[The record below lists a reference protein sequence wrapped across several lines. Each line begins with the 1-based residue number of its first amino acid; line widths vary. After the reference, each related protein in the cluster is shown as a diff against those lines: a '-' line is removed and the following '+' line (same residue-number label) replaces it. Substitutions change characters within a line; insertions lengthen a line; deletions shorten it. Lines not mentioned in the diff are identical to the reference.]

1 MKKRW
6 GIRFVTLSA
15 VFMAGIALNGC
26 MPKAI
31 KDVAMDLYEEKSGKN
46 SKEKEA
52 GQEPQGDADDASDKA
67 DLDEADQ
74 EDRSP
79 ADGEGTDGTGADSAE
94 AGGYA
99 GYIKEELEP
108 RYGKGDNTAFSYG
121 YEEVSYT
128 DTDYWFASPMMAQ
141 LEDGIIATCQR
152 DLDKDGVDELLLL
165 YTEGSKGSGAG
176 QNSIGLKVYSEKGG
190 TVTEMGGLRLEDC
203 FNGYNREDHMI
214 GLKDVGDKRLIY
226 VERGRSIYTWA
237 DGEYPEISLYQYDGS
252 SLKSVYQVSEAGS
265 DPTWCEQWKRDLNG
279 FGFVLP
285 SYGNEYGDIGLTG
298 EPGFE
303 VLAYGE
309 CRTNEPSWGLAGGT
323 VQQWMLDNGRIEGGI
338 YGPGSDIVK
347 RLNQGMTAYAGGGYT
362 GGSGNMSG
370 SMPGGG
376 TSGGMSGGGYSA
388 GDYILPESS
397 TRYLTRQDLYG
408 LTKDQLRLARN
419 EIYARHGRKFQT
431 QEIQDYFNS
440 KSWYTGTIEPKDFR
454 EEYLNV
460 YEKENVK
467 LIQSLED

>member
-52 GQEPQGDADDASDKA
+52 GQEMQGDADDASDKA

-74 EDRSP
+74 EDRSL
-79 ADGEGTDGTGADSAE
+79 ADGEGTDGTGADSADSAE

-99 GYIKEELEP
+99 GYIKEELEA

-121 YEEVSYT
+121 YERSSFT
-128 DTDYWFASPMMAQ
+128 DTDHWFASPTMAQ

-152 DLDKDGVDELLLL
+152 DLDKDGFDELLLL

-176 QNSIGLKVYSEKGG
+176 QNSIGVKVYSEKDG
-190 TVTEMGGLRLEDC
+190 TVAEVGGLQYTDC
-203 FNGYNREDHMI
+203 FSGYNSEDYMI
-214 GLKDVGDKRLIY
+214 GLKDLGDKRLLY
-226 VERGRSIYTWA
+226 TQAERSVYTWA
-237 DGEYPEISLYQYDGS
+237 DGVSPEIRLYQYDGG
-252 SLKSVYQVSEAGS
+252 SLKEIYNVSTGGS
-265 DPTWCEQWKRDLNG
+265 DGSWWEGWQNDLRREG
-279 FGFVLP
+279 FALP
-285 SYGNEYGDIGLTG
+285 SCTDRWAPVDLTG

-347 RLNQGMTAYAGGGYT
+347 RLNQGMTAYAGGGAP
-362 GGSGNMSG
+362 GG

-440 KSWYTGTIEPKDFR
+440 KSWYTGTIEPKNFR
-454 EEYLNV
+454 EEYLNI